1 VVSLKLS
8 KKDHNQKKEKKN
20 IANQIKRMTEDLHL
34 AQGDEKRAV
43 MEQNEAEKNP
53 DVAVDGDSA

>member
-20 IANQIKRMTEDLHL
+20 IANQIKQMTEDMHL
-34 AQGDEKRAV
+34 AQADEKRAV
-43 MEQNEAEKNP
+43 MERNEAEKNP
-53 DVAVDGDSA
+53 DVAVDGESA